1 MNNNQKLMTFEDD
14 KGREWSMKVDASTY
28 LRLREDDIDLSKL
41 FEPENKF
48 LEELL
53 LGENMFAF
61 LGIIGMVTESQREKE
76 GISKEDFYDSL
87 GGSAIEGATLAF
99 IQAIINFS
107 SAPKRPAMQA
117 VVDQMRKGIEKSA
130 TKVMEMLTDEKMER
144 KIDQMIEKQ
153 ITEM

>member
-1 MNNNQKLMTFEDD
+1 MDNNQKLMTFEDD

-41 FEPENKF
+41 FDPEQTF

-53 LGENMFAF
+53 LGDNMFAF
-61 LGIIGMVTESQREKE
+61 LGIIGMITESQREKQE
-76 GISKEDFYDSL
+76 VSKEDFYNSL

-107 SAPKRPAMQA
+107 PAPKRPAMQA
-117 VVDQMRKGIEKSA
+117 VIDQMRKGIEKGA
-130 TKVMEMLTDEKMER
+130 KKVIETLNSQQTQAKVDKIINEQISEM
-144 KIDQMIEKQ
+144 
-153 ITEM
+153 